1 MVSNGRLYWIID
13 GYTVTDTYP
22 YSEPIYHSGYKA
34 VLNYIRNSVKVVID
48 AYNGD
53 VRFYVI
59 DKEDP
64 VIRTYMKIFPELF
77 IDFEEMSDDL
87 KKHIRYPEDLFRIQ
101 AELYSEYHMKN
112 PRVFYNKEDT
122 WVVPNEIYR
131 GGRQEMQPYYIITKL
146 SRDEEEEFILMIPFI
161 PKGKENM
168 IAWMAARCDFPNY
181 GKVTVFQ
188 FSKQVLTYGP
198 MQIEARIDQDT
209 EISQKITL
217 WSQAGSSVIRGN
229 TLVIPI
235 ENSIIYIE
243 PLYLEATERG
253 TLPQLKRV
261 IVAYGDEISMK
272 ETLQEA
278 IEEIFGEVT
287 ITPITE
293 EKLPEEIINQIAELY
308 AKAQDSLKTGDLV
321 NYAQYMD
328 QIGQILEEWK
338 SS

>member
-1 MVSNGRLYWIID
+1 
-13 GYTVTDTYP
+13 
-22 YSEPIYHSGYKA
+22 YSEPVYHSGYRT
-34 VLNYIRNSVKVVID
+34 VFNYIRNSVKVVID

-53 VRFYVI
+53 AKFYVI

-64 VIRTYMKIFPELF
+64 IIRTYRKIFPELF
-77 IDFEEMSDDL
+77 TDFEEISDDL
-87 KKHIRYPEDLFRIQ
+87 KKHVRYPEDLFRIQ
-101 AELYSEYHMKN
+101 AELYSVYHMKD

-131 GGRQEMQPYYIITKL
+131 ERRQEMQPYYIITRL
-146 SRDEEEEFILMIPFI
+146 SKGEDEEFILMMPFI
-161 PKGKENM
+161 PKGKENL
-168 IAWMAARCDFPNY
+168 IAWMAASCDFPNY
-181 GKVTVFQ
+181 GKLTVFQ

-243 PLYLEATERG
+243 PLYLEATESG

-261 IVAYGDEISMK
+261 IVAYGNDIVMK
-272 ETLQEA
+272 ETMEEA
-278 IEEIFGEVT
+278 IEEIFGGVT
-287 ITPITE
+287 PVTPVGPITE
-293 EKLPEEIINQIAELY
+293 MKLPEEILTQIADLY
-308 AKAQDSLKTGDLV
+308 SKAQNALKTGDLAK
-321 NYAQYMD
+321 YAQYVD
-328 QIGQILEEWK
+328 QIGQILEGWK
-338 SS
+338 K